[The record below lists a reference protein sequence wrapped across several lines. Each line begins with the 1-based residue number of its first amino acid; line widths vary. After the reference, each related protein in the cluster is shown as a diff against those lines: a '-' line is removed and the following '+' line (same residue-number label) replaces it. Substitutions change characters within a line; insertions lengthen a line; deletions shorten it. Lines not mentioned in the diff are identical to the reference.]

1 MNNDNLS
8 KTDIDREMKSQ
19 IDLPKS
25 SEALLEI
32 IKSTAIDIGITRLAL
47 VGGVVRDQLLSKYSQ
62 EPLPTFKDIDLIIE
76 GSVYELANK
85 LQSNLG
91 SKRVKILRENNSY
104 HTIEIKIDNTILDL
118 ATAREEVYAAPAENP
133 KVSIAK
139 LEEDLQRRDFSI
151 NAIAF
156 DLINKEL
163 LDPHKGCDALI
174 ERQLDF
180 LHPDSVAED
189 PTRIIRGARYS
200 ARLNLHLSLASV
212 QQIRA
217 TLRAWPWSWRPE
229 DEPIKVPPSLGVRLR
244 MELELLLE
252 KEPWEQAL
260 RNLQD
265 WGGLL
270 LLDKGIQDDHEWGN
284 RVNWALKLKINPLTA
299 LITGA
304 GNPSKVANRLQLP
317 IQQQNLLSESLKLQK
332 SLSKIYISKSYV
344 GWSPSSWCHFIENG
358 NWSPDVVALTIC
370 QRHPLWKPLFRW
382 LKHWRLVKSPIS
394 AKELMQ
400 QGLKPGPLL
409 KQELKRLRDD
419 RLDSLY

>member
-1 MNNDNLS
+1 
-8 KTDIDREMKSQ
+8 MKPQ

-25 SEALLEI
+25 LEGLLEI
-32 IKSTAIDIGITRLAL
+32 IKTTAVDIGIARLAL

-62 EPLPTFKDIDLIIE
+62 ELFPTSQDIDLIVE
-76 GSVYELANK
+76 GSVNELANT

-104 HTIEIKIDNTILDL
+104 KTIEMKIDNTIFDL
-118 ATAREEVYAAPAENP
+118 ATARKEVYAAPAENP
-133 KVSIAK
+133 KVSIAS

-156 DLINKEL
+156 DLMNKEFL
-163 LDPHKGCDALI
+163 YPLKSRNALI
-174 ERQLDF
+174 KRQLEF

-200 ARLNLHLSLASV
+200 ARLNLRLNLESV
-212 QQIRA
+212 QQVQA

-229 DEPIKVPPSLGVRLR
+229 EEPIQVPPSLGVRLR

-270 LLDKGIQDDHEWGN
+270 LLDKEIQDDHEWAN
-284 RVNWALKLKINPLTA
+284 RIHWALKLQINPLTA
-299 LITGA
+299 LIA
-304 GNPSKVANRLQLP
+304 RASSCPKIAQRLQLP
-317 IQQQNLLSESLKLQK
+317 IQQQNLLSESLELQK
-332 SLSKIYISKSYV
+332 SLSKIYLSKSYV
-344 GWSPSSWCHFIENG
+344 EWSPSAWCRFIENN
-358 NWSPDVVALTIC
+358 NWHPDVVALTIC
-370 QRHPLWKPLFRW
+370 LRDPLWKPLLRW
-382 LKHWRLVKSPIS
+382 LKRWSLVKSPSS
-394 AKELMQ
+394 AQELMQ

-409 KQELKRLRDD
+409 RQELRRLRDNQLD
-419 RLDSLY
+419 RLH